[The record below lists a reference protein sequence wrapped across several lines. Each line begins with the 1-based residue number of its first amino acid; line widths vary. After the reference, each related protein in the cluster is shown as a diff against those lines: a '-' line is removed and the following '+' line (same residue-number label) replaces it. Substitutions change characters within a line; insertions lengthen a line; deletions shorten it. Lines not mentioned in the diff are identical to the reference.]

1 MEVVFGRVKNG
12 YTQGWYVVL
21 YTRHAG
27 AWAAEDVFWAAM
39 ANCGGG

>member
-1 MEVVFGRVKNG
+1 MVFGRVKNG

-21 YTRHAG
+21 YMRHAG
-27 AWAAEDVFWAAM
+27 AWVAEDVFWAAM